1 MKRDEWQF
9 PWSLGWPEIDRAGMV
24 EVDRRMVKIYGI
36 TLEKMME
43 NAGRAL
49 ATVAWCRW
57 LYGLNAPRVTIM
69 AGSGG
74 NGGGA
79 LVAARRLS
87 AWGAK
92 VEIVLARPAK
102 GLTLVPAG
110 QLAILA
116 SMGIAA
122 VDAPGEGAD
131 LILDGLVGY
140 SLSGAPMGCLADLVA
155 WANGSGT
162 PILALDVPS
171 GFDAATGQLATPTV
185 SAAATV
191 TLALP
196 KRGLTDPMVRQSV
209 GDLYLADISV
219 PPSLYSQ
226 LSCPI
231 RTPDFRGE
239 DILRIA

>member
-1 MKRDEWQF
+1 MERDDWQF
-9 PWSLGWPEIDRAGMV
+9 PWAKGWPEIDRAGMV
-24 EVDRRMVKIYGI
+24 ETYGI

-49 ATVAWCRW
+49 ATVAWRRW
-57 LYGLNAPRVTIM
+57 LVGGGAPRVTVL

-79 LVAARRLS
+79 LVAARRLA
-87 AWGAK
+87 AWGAC
-92 VEIVLARPAK
+92 VEIVLARPATA
-102 GLTLVPAG
+102 LARVPAG
-110 QLAILA
+110 QFAILVG
-116 SMGIAA
+116 MGIA
-122 VDAPGEGAD
+122 VVEQPPECAD

-140 SLSGAPMGCLADLVA
+140 SLSGAPMGRVVDLIT

-171 GFDAATGQLATPTV
+171 GFDTSMGRLATPSV
-185 SAAATV
+185 SANATV

-196 KRGLTDPMVRQSV
+196 KRGLTDPAVRWAV

-219 PPSLYSQ
+219 PPALYSGMA
-226 LSCPI
+226 CPI
-231 RTPDFRGE
+231 CTPCFAGE